1 MHTQEQI
8 EAIVADVFRR
18 LSSNGKEP
26 VGDAFTADGRYEG
39 AYPAATQNRDDDNA
53 LNGRDV
59 ISRFFHQVLPQVL
72 SPFDQWADKVYVA
85 LDGDTATVEGRS
97 HGTAVHDG
105 STYENR
111 YVWIMRFED
120 GKIAFMREY
129 FNPVWYD
136 AAVGSAY
143 QDVIAQV
150 FPSEE
155 FSVKAGVS
163 NAAE

>member
-1 MHTQEQI
+1 
-8 EAIVADVFRR
+8 
-18 LSSNGKEP
+18 
-26 VGDAFTADGRYEG
+26 
-39 AYPAATQNRDDDNA
+39 
-53 LNGRDV
+53 
-59 ISRFFHQVLPQVL
+59 
-72 SPFDQWADKVYVA
+72 
-85 LDGDTATVEGRS
+85 
-97 HGTAVHDG
+97 VHDG

-143 QDVIAQV
+143 QDVIARV

-163 NAAE
+163 NAAG